1 MLLGESL
8 IMRIALALFFI
19 ASLFTTP
26 LLASNHE
33 GTLAKINS
41 SEEISIG
48 YRQDLPPMSFLDKDG
63 VPSGYSIDLCKEVVG
78 QVEKKLNKSI
88 NIKYVAVDAENR
100 FDALNNKKIDIL
112 CGSTTN
118 TLARREQ
125 MDFTHLTF
133 VTGSSFL
140 TLAGTKLENQ
150 FDGKKIGVVKG
161 TTTAPALK
169 DLLAETT
176 AKIIVLDSLADGLA
190 NLKSKKIDGLA
201 ADQVVLIGLIISSG
215 TPEEFDLFSEMFTF
229 DPISLAVRRNDADFR
244 LVADQAITGIFRSG
258 DFVNFYKKWFGRFS
272 KKVPSGM
279 LALVKLNSIP
289 EK

>member
-1 MLLGESL
+1 
-8 IMRIALALFFI
+8 MRILLAVFFV

-26 LLASNHE
+26 VLASNNQS
-33 GTLAKINS
+33 TLDKINLS
-41 SEEISIG
+41 GDINIG
-48 YRQDLPPMSFLDKDG
+48 YRKDLPPMSFQNKDG
-63 VPSGYSIDLCKEVVG
+63 VPSGYSVDLCKEIAR

-88 NIKYVAVDAENR
+88 NINYVAVDAENR
-100 FDALNNKKIDIL
+100 FKALNDKRIDIL

-140 TLAGTKLENQ
+140 TLAETKLENQ

-161 TTTAPALK
+161 TTTAPALQE
-169 DLLAETT
+169 LLAETT
-176 AKIIVLDSLADGLA
+176 AKIVKLDSLADGLA

-215 TPEEFDLFSEMFTF
+215 TPEEFNLFSEMFTF

-244 LVADQAITGIFRSG
+244 LVADQTITGIFRSG
-258 DFVNFYKKWFGRFS
+258 DFINLYKKWFGRFS
-272 KKVPSGM
+272 KKIPSGM